1 MRVSLIIT
9 TYNWREALAAVL
21 ASAMKQTRLPDEIIV
36 ADDGSSDGTGEM
48 VQNLVRQAPVP
59 LYHSWQEDRGF
70 RAAMS
75 RNRAIASATGDY
87 LILIDG
93 DILLERHFVEDHL
106 AAARPGF
113 FVQGGRVLLDET
125 KTKAILSGGKADL
138 SLFASGLGNRK
149 NCLRSRRLQG
159 LFSRESSGLDGIRTC
174 NFGLWRNDAV
184 AVNGFNEDF
193 EDWGREDSEFAVR
206 LMHSGVKRRNL
217 RFGAVAF
224 HLHHPVQSRTG
235 VARNDSLLEAAIR
248 SHISRCDNGLD
259 KYLMPDAV
267 KDSPGGFL

>member
-9 TYNWREALAAVL
+9 TYNRREALAAVL
-21 ASAMKQTRLPDEIIV
+21 ASALAQTRLPEEIIV

-48 VQNLVRQAPVP
+48 VQSLARQAPVP
-59 LYHSWQEDRGF
+59 LYHSWQEDMGF

-75 RNRAIASATGDY
+75 RNRAIAAATGDY

-106 AAARPGF
+106 AAARRGF
-113 FVQGGRVLLDET
+113 FVQGGRVLLDEP
-125 KTKAILSGGKADL
+125 KTEAILAGGKADL
-138 SLFASGLGNRK
+138 SPFARGLGNRK
-149 NCLRSRRLQG
+149 NCVRSRMLQA

-174 NFGLWRNDAV
+174 NFGLWRDDAV

-206 LMHSGVKRRNL
+206 LIHSGVKRRNL

-235 VARNDSLLEAAIR
+235 IERNDLLLAAAIR
-248 SHISRCDNGLD
+248 DQASRCGNGLD
-259 KYLMPDAV
+259 KYLVPDAA
-267 KDSPGGFL
+267 KGQPGVSR